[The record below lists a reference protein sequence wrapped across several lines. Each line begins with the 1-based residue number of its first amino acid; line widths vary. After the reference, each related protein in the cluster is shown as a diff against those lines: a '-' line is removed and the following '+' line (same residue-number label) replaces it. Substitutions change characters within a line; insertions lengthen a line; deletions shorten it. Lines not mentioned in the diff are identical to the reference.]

1 MRRPNLPQLAVTGAA
16 VVLLVTSIVGL
27 LGRDTGPREGTGST
41 AGARAE
47 DVTIVDFSFDPTN
60 LTVAVGDTVT
70 WTNEDDAVHTVT
82 SDGDGPLDSGDL
94 DAAAS
99 YEATF
104 GQPGTFAYIC
114 TIHPS
119 MDGTVK
125 VTG

>member
-1 MRRPNLPQLAVTGAA
+1 MRRPDVSQLAVAGAA
-16 VVLLVTSIVGL
+16 LVLLVTSIVGF
-27 LGRDTGPREGTGST
+27 LGRDAGPKESTGST
-41 AGARAE
+41 AGAGA
-47 DVTIVDFSFDPTN
+47 VTIVDFSFDPTN
-60 LTVAVGDTVT
+60 LTVAAGDTVT

-94 DAAAS
+94 DGAAS

-104 GQPGTFAYIC
+104 DQPGTFAYVC
-114 TIHPS
+114 TIHPN